1 MFDWLLS
8 NELRIWIFVVV
19 CVVTVFAVAAAT
31 LIDLFWE
38 MTISS
43 AVGLVVSAQYGF
55 FTGLMVFTLLLL
67 VLYIWGGR
75 HARVRAAS

>member
-8 NELRIWIFVVV
+8 NEVRIWIFVAV
-19 CVVTVFAVAAAT
+19 CVITIFAAAAAS

-38 MTISS
+38 MAIASV
-43 AVGLVVSAQYGF
+43 VGLVVSAEYGF
-55 FTGLMVFTLLLL
+55 FVGLMVFTLLLL